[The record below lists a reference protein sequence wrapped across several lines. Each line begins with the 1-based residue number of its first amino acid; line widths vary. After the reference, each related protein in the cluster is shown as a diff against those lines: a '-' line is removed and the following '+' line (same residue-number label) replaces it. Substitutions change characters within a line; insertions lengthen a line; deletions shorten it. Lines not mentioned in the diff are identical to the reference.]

1 MTDNNIIDYL
11 FSLSNKDGY
20 INITELCKTFEKD
33 FSEWKKEKNSKLFIK
48 ELCKEQNCSSKKLI
62 KKIKNDIYVNRLIAY
77 NVAQW
82 ISPTFSV
89 QVINWMTDLMKNGK
103 ISI

>member
-20 INITELCKTFEKD
+20 INIT
-33 FSEWKKEKNSKLFIK
+33 

-77 NVAQW
+77 NVVQW